1 MSAIADDCTTN
12 IMTYSKIDKKKAEN
26 FDFSAFDAFGITP
39 QSTTYFNLI
48 IA

>member
-26 FDFSAFDAFGITP
+26 FDISAFDTFRIVP
-39 QSTTYFNLI
+39 Q
-48 IA
+48 